1 MKSRKTTR
9 TSLPSRPPEEEQ
21 SGFATNMAA
30 EEVQFEMGNESYFTN
45 MILGHPPLSVPDIQP
60 RQERVVQDMSYTTT
74 KAYTSSTSI
83 WIGDQKFSLDE
94 CCKDFNQVD
103 PYDENY
109 YDQVYREIIYFQILN
124 KGISD
129 MKELKK
135 LARIEMTKLRDL
147 RYLSSVPIDYSTFT
161 KDPDFVEIYSILDT
175 EKLNYSLYK
184 ILKDPD
190 MDYHITLPNSNL
202 CIGIRFNIRN
212 AERVLIKRN
221 LPYASL
227 EIFEIKSLKGEK
239 LQLFHLR
246 QIHSNLKFIIQWG
259 ITNNVSIIMKNINHS
274 SLFRLFQRAGFK
286 YNPLKNLMAVYVD
299 GSRHTYSKFFIINE
313 DTTSS
318 K

>member
-9 TSLPSRPPEEEQ
+9 TSLPSRPQEEEESENQ
-21 SGFATNMAA
+21 NGFATNMAA

-45 MILGHPPLSVPDIQP
+45 MILGIDKMPPPLSTTAIQP
-60 RQERVVQDMSYTTT
+60 SQETVVH
-74 KAYTSSTSI
+74 KPYTSSTSI

-94 CCKDFNQVD
+94 CCKDFEQID

-109 YDQVYREIIYFQILN
+109 FDQVYREIIYFQILN
-124 KGISD
+124 YGITD
-129 MKELKK
+129 MNELKK

-147 RYLSSVPIDYSTFT
+147 RYLSSEPIDYSTFT

-184 ILKDPD
+184 IFKDPD

-202 CIGIRFNIRN
+202 CIGIRVNIRN

-259 ITNNVSIIMKNINHS
+259 ITNNVSVVMKNIHQS
-274 SLFRLFQRAGFK
+274 CLFRLFQRAGFK
-286 YNPLKNLMAVYVD
+286 YNPLKNLMVVYVD
-299 GSRHTYSKFFIINE
+299 GSRHTYSTFINTI
-313 DTTSS
+313 S